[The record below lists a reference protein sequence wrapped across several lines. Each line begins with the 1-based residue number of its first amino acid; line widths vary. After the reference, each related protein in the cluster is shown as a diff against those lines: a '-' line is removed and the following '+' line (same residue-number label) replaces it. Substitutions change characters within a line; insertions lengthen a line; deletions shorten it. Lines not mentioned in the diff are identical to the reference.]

1 MRTLFIWSCLL
12 ATGTLPALAQAPAV
26 PLMPSSQDI
35 ERRMR
40 DMASPSDAGGPR
52 RLPSAQDLQRAAP
65 SMPQL
70 DALPAVPPSPASAT
84 PATADLFE
92 LASRYERMR
101 VGEQPA
107 GLPSPQDAL
116 PGLMVFV
123 SLGMPVASLE
133 RLVDDAQRTGAVLVL
148 RGVQNRSLKTTKAT
162 IQQLIGQ
169 RRVAWRIDPPLFK
182 ALRIEAVP
190 TYVLMDPNQAAPLP
204 CGAPG
209 QEDGT
214 GQCGQPFHTRVA
226 GDVSIGRALLAMA
239 ETGPAAAAMASSY
252 LRRLRGSQP

>member
-1 MRTLFIWSCLL
+1 MVRTSFIWSCLL
-12 ATGTLPALAQAPAV
+12 ASTALTALAPAPAV

-35 ERRMR
+35 EQRMR
-40 DMASPSDAGGPR
+40 DMSSPSDAGGPR

-70 DALPAVPPSPASAT
+70 DALPAVPPSPAPAT
-84 PATADLFE
+84 SATADLFE

-169 RRVAWRIDPPLFK
+169 RRVAWRVDPPLFK

-190 TYVLMDPNQAAPLP
+190 TYVLMDSSQAAVP

-209 QEDGT
+209 QEEVA
-214 GQCGQPFHTRVA
+214 GQCGQPSHTRVA
-226 GDVSIGRALLAMA
+226 GDVSISRALLAMA
-239 ETGPAAAAMASSY
+239 ESGPAAAAMASSY
-252 LRRLRGSQP
+252 LRRLQGSQP

>member
-26 PLMPSSQDI
+26 PLMPSSQEI
-35 ERRMR
+35 EQRMR

-52 RLPSAQDLQRAAP
+52 RLPSAQELQRAAP

-70 DALPAVPPSPASAT
+70 DALPAVSPPPDPAT
-84 PATADLFE
+84 PASADLFE

-101 VGEQPA
+101 MGERPA
-107 GLPSPQDAL
+107 GVPAPQEAL

-123 SLGMPVASLE
+123 SLSMPVASLE
-133 RLVDDAQRTGAVLVL
+133 RLVDDARRTGAVLVL
-148 RGVQNRSLKTTKAT
+148 RGIQNRSLKATKAT

-190 TYVLMDPNQAAPLP
+190 TYVLMDSSQAALP

-209 QEDGT
+209 QEEGA
-214 GQCGQPFHTRVA
+214 GQCGQPPHTRVA

-239 ETGPAAAAMASSY
+239 ESDPGAATLAASY
-252 LRRLRGSQP
+252 LRRLDGSWP

>member
-1 MRTLFIWSCLL
+1 MRTLLIWSCLV
-12 ATGTLPALAQAPAV
+12 ATATLPALAQAPAV

-35 ERRMR
+35 EQRMR

-52 RLPSAQDLQRAAP
+52 RLPSAQELQRAAP

-70 DALPAVPPSPASAT
+70 DALPAVLPPA
-84 PATADLFE
+84 PATSASADLFE

-101 VGEQPA
+101 VGERPA

-190 TYVLMDPNQAAPLP
+190 TYVLMEPSQAAPLP

-209 QEDGT
+209 LEEAA

-226 GDVSIGRALLAMA
+226 GDVSISRALLAMA
-239 ETGPAAAAMASSY
+239 ESGPTAAAMASSY
-252 LRRLRGSQP
+252 LRRLQGSKP